1 MEWIERLNEAVEYIE
16 TNLENKIDYVEASKI
31 ACCSVYHFQRMFS
44 YIAGVTL
51 GEYIRRRKMT
61 KAAFELQRSN
71 IKILEL
77 AVKYGYDSPTSFNRA
92 FQSIHKISPSVARNK
107 NIVLKTYPKLI
118 FSLSIKGEEEL
129 EYYIMEKSSFHIFGI
144 GKKVELNMEENFL
157 SIPEFWNENIEN
169 KNIERILEYNKK
181 DGNILGVSLYKNKE
195 IWYYIAVFGD
205 YKNTNGIEN
214 HKINESMWAVF
225 KCMSPFSENS
235 QKIYK
240 RFYTEWLPYS
250 GYTYGEVADIEVYP
264 DNNENS
270 MEIWF
275 SIKLKK

>member
-16 TNLENKIDYVEASKI
+16 MNLENKIDYTKASKI

-61 KAAFELQRSN
+61 KAAFELQRSD

-77 AVKYGYDSPTSFNRA
+77 SAKYGYDSPTSFSRA
-92 FQSIHKISPSVARNK
+92 FQSIHKISPSIARNK
-107 NIVLKTYPKLI
+107 NITLKTYPKLT
-118 FSLSIKGEEEL
+118 FSLSVKGEEEL
-129 EYYIMEKSSFHIFGI
+129 EYYITEKDSLDILGVGKKIELDMEK
-144 GKKVELNMEENFL
+144 NF
-157 SIPEFWNENIEN
+157 SEIPDFWNENIKN
-169 KNIERILEYNKK
+169 KNIEKLLKYNEK
-181 DGNILGVSLYKNKE
+181 DKNILGVSLYNNKE
-195 IWYYIAVFGD
+195 VWYYIAVF
-205 YKNTNGIEN
+205 NGKEGEDGMEKHRISGG
-214 HKINESMWAVF
+214 IWAVF
-225 KCMSPFSENS
+225 RCPSPFLENS
-235 QKIYK
+235 QKIYR

-250 GYTYGEVADIEVYP
+250 GYTYGETADIEIYP
-264 DNNENS
+264 DNNEKD

>member
-16 TNLENKIDYVEASKI
+16 TNLENKIDYGEASKI

-129 EYYIMEKSSFHIFGI
+129 
-144 GKKVELNMEENFL
+144 
-157 SIPEFWNENIEN
+157 
-169 KNIERILEYNKK
+169 
-181 DGNILGVSLYKNKE
+181 
-195 IWYYIAVFGD
+195 
-205 YKNTNGIEN
+205 
-214 HKINESMWAVF
+214 
-225 KCMSPFSENS
+225 
-235 QKIYK
+235 
-240 RFYTEWLPYS
+240 
-250 GYTYGEVADIEVYP
+250 
-264 DNNENS
+264 
-270 MEIWF
+270 
-275 SIKLKK
+275 

>member
-1 MEWIERLNEAVEYIE
+1 
-16 TNLENKIDYVEASKI
+16 
-31 ACCSVYHFQRMFS
+31 
-44 YIAGVTL
+44 
-51 GEYIRRRKMT
+51 MT

-129 EYYIMEKSSFHIFGI
+129 EYYITEKSSFHIFGI
-144 GKKVELNMEENFL
+144 GKRIKLNMEENFL

-169 KNIERILEYNKK
+169 KNIERILEDNKK
-181 DGNILGVSLYKNKE
+181 DGNILGVSL
-195 IWYYIAVFGD
+195 